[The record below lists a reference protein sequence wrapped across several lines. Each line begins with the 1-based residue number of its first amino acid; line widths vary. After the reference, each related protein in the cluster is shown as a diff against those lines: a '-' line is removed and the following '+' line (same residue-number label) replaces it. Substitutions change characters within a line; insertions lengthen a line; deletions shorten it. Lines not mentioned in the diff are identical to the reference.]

1 MFYALSGYVA
11 AYSWNIMWLDCILL
25 LPLIMLGLE
34 HLVNENKGFL
44 YCITLGLCIYT
55 NYYISIMVC
64 MSVVLYFVV
73 LMISYDGLKHP
84 KIYLKK
90 FLNWCIYSLL
100 AGGLAACLLLPEMYT
115 FSLSA
120 SSDISFPKTLT
131 CYFSVLQMLT
141 RQLMDIPV
149 HLGLEH
155 YPNI

>member
-1 MFYALSGYVA
+1 
-11 AYSWNIMWLDCILL
+11 
-25 LPLIMLGLE
+25 
-34 HLVNENKGFL
+34 
-44 YCITLGLCIYT
+44 
-55 NYYISIMVC
+55 

-155 YPNI
+155 YPNIYCGVAVFILIPLYVMNKKVSCLPLILIYLILYGMVFTILTVFHADRHLYTFSS